1 MHNPLS
7 QKLAMVT
14 PETLVV
20 GVDIAKYTHY
30 LQMINFRGEGL
41 YKPFPFQ
48 NTVFGIGD
56 LAQQIKAVPVKY
68 GLPKVLV
75 AMEPI
80 GHYWLPLTCALK
92 GQGFTVVLV
101 NPRHV
106 KEAKELDDNSP
117 TERDDKDAGVIA
129 RLARNERFVIPP
141 IPASV
146 IADIRNL
153 VNFWDRHPGRHER
166 GYRQGKV

>member
-48 NTVFGIGD
+48 NTVSGIGD
-56 LAQQIKAVPVKY
+56 LVQQIEAVPVKY

-80 GHYWLPLTCALK
+80 GHYWLPLACALK

-106 KEAKELDDNSP
+106 KEAKKLDDNSP

-153 VNFWDRHPGRHER
+153 VNFRDRHPGRHER